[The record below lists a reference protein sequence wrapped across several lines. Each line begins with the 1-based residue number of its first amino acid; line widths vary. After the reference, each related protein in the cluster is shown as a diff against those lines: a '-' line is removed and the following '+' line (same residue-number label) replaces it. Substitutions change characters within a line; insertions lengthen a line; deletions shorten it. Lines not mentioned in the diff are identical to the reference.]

1 MTFESVYKALSE
13 WQTLIGAVLALGA
26 ALWTVREMR
35 KQTRGDETRHTN
47 ELLRKKMAARAQMP
61 DALSELSEYVRAS
74 CRYLVSGEAKPT
86 VPIAGTS
93 TLKEVIEH
101 IDTKEA
107 KKTFDLVSW
116 YQVQHSRLMGSKSP
130 KAIETAEMLYDAAL
144 LQTKIDRLF
153 DYARNE
159 EEEVRPEKPSQEEMI
174 SSLKI
179 AVTVKVWA
187 MKTDDFAAVIE
198 IIKKRHVP
206 KKETSPA

>member
-47 ELLRKKMAARAQMP
+47 ELLRKKLAARAQMP

-74 CRYLVSGEAKPT
+74 CRYLVSDEARPT
-86 VPIAGTS
+86 AQIAGTS
-93 TLKEVIEH
+93 TLKAVIEH

-107 KKTFDLVSW
+107 EKTFDLVSW

-174 SSLKI
+174 SSLKT

-187 MKTDDFAAVIE
+187 TKKDDFAAVIE

-206 KKETSPA
+206 K